1 MNFPLFVAQR
11 IYKSKDTRKRVSR
24 PAIAIAVAG
33 IAIGLAVMMLTI
45 AVVLGFK
52 HTIQDKVIGFGG
64 HINVSNFMSQM
75 SANDYPIQ
83 MDDSVM
89 GAIRKIPGVAHVERY
104 AYKQGILKTDED
116 FLGVM
121 FKGVGPEWD
130 STFIKQNI
138 VEGRVPA
145 FSDSVSSNQ
154 VLISQTQARK
164 LGLKAGSRIFA
175 YFINENGVRLRRL
188 TVTGI
193 YQTNLA
199 QYDETICFTDLY
211 AVNKLN
217 GWEEDQAS
225 GASVMINDFSR
236 LDLIAAQFIQQI
248 NRTQDHY
255 GETFCAQT
263 IRESNPQI
271 FNWLD
276 LLDLNVWIIIAL
288 MVIVSSVTMISGLLI
303 IILERAQM
311 IGVLKALGA
320 TNTTIRHIFLWF
332 SAFTIGRGLIIG
344 NVVALTLLWAQKTFQ
359 LVKLDPT
366 IYYIHAVPVEANVPL
381 FVLLNAF
388 TFGIC
393 LLVLIVP
400 SYLISRISPT
410 RSIRYE

>member
-1 MNFPLFVAQR
+1 MNFPLFIAKR

-64 HINVSNFMSQM
+64 HINVTNFMSQM

-83 MDDSVM
+83 MDDSVV
-89 GAIRKIPGVAHVERY
+89 GVIRKIPGVAHVERY

-130 STFIKQNI
+130 STFIKQNL
-138 VEGRVPA
+138 VEGHVPA
-145 FSDSVSSNQ
+145 FSDSISSNQ
-154 VLISQTQARK
+154 MLISQTHARK

-175 YFINENGVRLRRL
+175 YFIDGNGVRLRRL
-188 TVTGI
+188 TVAGI
-193 YQTNLA
+193 YQTNLT

-225 GASVMINDFSR
+225 GASVMVGDFSR
-236 LDLIAAQFIQQI
+236 VDLIAAQFIRQI
-248 NRTQDHY
+248 NKTQDHY

-263 IRESNPQI
+263 IREGNPQI

-344 NVVALTLLWAQKTFQ
+344 NLVALSLLWAQKTFH
-359 LVKLDPT
+359 LVRLDPT

-388 TFGIC
+388 TFCIC